1 MNSVDKKSE
10 LVADM
15 NKYFDILNRLSL
27 HPKHKLLIISKYIYS
42 KLRWRSFIYNI
53 ISIWVLHNLD
63 SIVKEYT
70 KSWFHLPQSANIRH
84 LYLPVKRFGMKF
96 TLPSDAYNSSQLT
109 TRNISKQS
117 KNPEI
122 GDLCKAAAPKNIVAD
137 TLLHQAN
144 RKSKRPTGQQ
154 KS

>member
-84 LYLPVKRFGMKF
+84 FYLPVKRFGMKF
-96 TLPSDAYNSSQLT
+96 TLPSDAYNSSQPNNSQHIKT
-109 TRNISKQS
+109 
-117 KNPEI
+117 
-122 GDLCKAAAPKNIVAD
+122 V
-137 TLLHQAN
+137 
-144 RKSKRPTGQQ
+144 
-154 KS
+154 